1 MARATGTNHKRKRI
15 NRTKPLGKRWGAT
28 VQEIVTKE
36 AAKQARALLKAGK
49 YTSDNEVEA
58 KIPVFIHL
66 RFARKGRGIAADGPV
81 VRCACTFTQYPDG
94 SSVCICRGPDAAD
107 CDCGPIVA

>member
-1 MARATGTNHKRKRI
+1 
-15 NRTKPLGKRWGAT
+15 
-28 VQEIVTKE
+28 VKE

-49 YTSDNEVEA
+49 YTSGDKVEA

-66 RFARKGRGIAADGPV
+66 GFSRKGRGIVADGPTL
-81 VRCACTFTQYPDG
+81 RCACTFTQYPDG